1 MDTLFSMANRLT
13 YSDLGD
19 VLQRSSHCAVEV
31 VACYPGRPAVLFLL
45 DDEYAAVRRPPG
57 IAFAVLQTRVL

>member
-1 MDTLFSMANRLT
+1 MAVRLT

-19 VLQRSSHCAVEV
+19 VLQRWSHCAVDA
-31 VACYPGRPAVLFLL
+31 VACYSGRPAALILL
-45 DDEYAAVRRPPG
+45 PDEYATVTRLPD